1 MSEGLKIIHD
11 TLDLFA
17 YGLYGA
23 KKSQAAEAAEKD
35 LYDLDSDSK
44 SYNRPDEARRLRAE
58 TPQGVGDKPKN

>member
-23 KKSQAAEAAEKD
+23 GKSEANEAAEKD
-35 LYDLDSDSK
+35 LYDSESESE
-44 SYNRPDEARRLRAE
+44 SYNEGGE
-58 TPQGVGDKPKN
+58 G